1 MSGFNLDFSGLFN
14 SGAFALDPSKFD
26 FSAYAPKKETVTD
39 PVDVVSNNTPDAQV
53 DILEGA
59 GTVAITKQPEVR
71 YSSAVTNAIAPTT
84 PDLTATPTDPI
95 TDAIQSV
102 QPKTVDLGM
111 DFSVTP
117 ETADVSPLTSDIPV
131 SSGSTTNGS
140 FMDVGAGQTGLSSNV
155 NTDVGVEKAYDLL
168 DGSLE
173 SNNDIEDINN
183 YLKSEQ
189 FSGYMSEYDNN
200 LSVLGDYKKA
210 SGATTNLLNQV
221 GLPKAL
227 GVQGKYGGYKNYTY
241 NGETNQYELTGD
253 TEKSA
258 FEAAAPDI
266 IVGVATAAATA
277 GLGSVLGAATG
288 ATGVIGTAA
297 TNAVASVAVQ
307 QLVTGEVDPKKVALA
322 ALGGALQGAEAADV
336 AANADLAGAYAD
348 FGADSIEYANA
359 LSAANEATSTLEL
372 VNNISTGVD
381 VVSAIEDKN
390 VVKAF
395 DLTAS
400 MLDAPTL
407 SDVVSEKLSSVV
419 SEDYVDAATDTVL
432 RAGSTAIQGGDVG
445 EVLQDAGNEFLINQY
460 ATEKAVQERFGFE
473 GDWSKTASRTISSVA
488 TDTLKGESSKDI
500 ALAGLETFLDNAI
513 RLIPEGENSSDYL
526 AEAEKWW
533 HENVEDP
540 LENWWQ
546 EIEDTRN
553 AIEAPF
559 KEAYDAAVKIG
570 EAAVNAVDAGIR
582 AVPTTKED
590 WENAAETV
598 NNTVVD
604 PVADV
609 VRETGR
615 GVEEVYDTAE
625 DFVKEEVAPVIN
637 QAGRDVRETIA
648 PVTETVRETGRA
660 IEQGYG
666 AAEDFV
672 KEEVAPVIRET
683 GRDIREVF
691 SSDSDV
697 AAIPGVNIPEVDI
710 PFSVEADPEITQER
724 RGFYYDDSS
733 LVSNPFLRGGEQQRI
748 RSLTDMIAMEKE
760 AANRQAK
767 ILADE
772 EERKLRYKSV
782 FGVNPN
788 VQVKYNG

>member
-1 MSGFNLDFSGLFN
+1 MSGFNLDFSGMFN

-59 GTVAITKQPEVR
+59 GTVAVTK
-71 YSSAVTNAIAPTT
+71 A
-84 PDLTATPTDPI
+84 DPI
-95 TDAIQSV
+95 EQAIQSV
-102 QPKTVDLGM
+102 QPTLPDLTASPGM
-111 DFSVTP
+111 DFGMDFGIAP
-117 ETADVSPLTSDIPV
+117 IAADVSPLTSNIPV
-131 SSGSTTNGS
+131 SSGTTTNGS

-155 NTDVGVEKAYDLL
+155 NTDVGAEKAYDLL
-168 DGSLE
+168 DGVLE
-173 SNNDIEDINN
+173 SNDDIEGINN
-183 YLKSEQ
+183 YLKGEQ
-189 FSGYMSEYDNN
+189 FSGYMSEYDDN
-200 LSVLGDYKKA
+200 LSVLGNYKKA
-210 SGATTNLLNQV
+210 SGATANLLNQV

-227 GVQGKYGGYKNYTY
+227 GVQGEYGGYKNYTY
-241 NGETNQYELTGD
+241 NSETNQYELTGD

-266 IVGVATAAATA
+266 IVGVAAAAATA

-307 QLVTGEVDPKKVALA
+307 QLVTGEVDPTKVALA

-359 LSAANEATSTLEL
+359 LNAANEATSTLEL

-407 SDVVSEKLSSVV
+407 SEVVSEKLSSVV
-419 SEDYVDAATDTVL
+419 SEDYVDAATDTVI

-445 EVLQDAGNEFLINQY
+445 EVLQDAGNEFLIKQY
-460 ATEKAVQERFGFE
+460 TTEEAVQERFGFE

-513 RLIPEGENSSDYL
+513 RLIPEGEDSTDYL
-526 AEAEKWW
+526 ADAEKWW

-559 KEAYDAAVKIG
+559 EEAYDTAVKIG

-604 PVADV
+604 PVVDV

-637 QAGRDVRETIA
+637 QAGRDVRETVA
-648 PVTETVRETGRA
+648 PVTEAV
-660 IEQGYG
+660 
-666 AAEDFV
+666 
-672 KEEVAPVIRET
+672 RET
-683 GRDIREVF
+683 GRDIREAF

-697 AAIPGVNIPEVDI
+697 AATPDVTLPEADI
-710 PFSVEADPEITQER
+710 PFSVGADPEITQER
-724 RGFYYDDSS
+724 RGFYYDDSG
-733 LVSNPFLRGGEQQRI
+733 LVSNPFLRGGEQGRI
-748 RSLTDMIAMEKE
+748 KSLTDMIQIEQEKS
-760 AANRQAK
+760 ARQAK